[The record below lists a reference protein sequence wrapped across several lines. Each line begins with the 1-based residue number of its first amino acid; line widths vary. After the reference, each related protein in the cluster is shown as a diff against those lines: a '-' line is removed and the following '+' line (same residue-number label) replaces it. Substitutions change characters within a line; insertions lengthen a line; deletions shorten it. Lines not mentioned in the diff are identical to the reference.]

1 MTVTE
6 LERKAWWLIALAKI
20 TTNKSRRKELMQEA
34 FKLATRAN
42 VLRQLEFDNEE
53 LNGRSTIGDQGY
65 GMRLSN
71 RDGRTLWVYLD
82 AESRADALWAANA
95 LGGACS
101 DYFED
106 FDLWDA
112 TNHLL
117 SAETKLSP
125 FFFSDSA
132 EEVATASQ
140 QSLLNVEETLMRSEV
155 AVAQSRRLLEATAA
169 LRDRLAHCEN

>member
-20 TTNKSRRKELMQEA
+20 TTNRTRRKELMQEA
-34 FKLATRAN
+34 FDLATRAST
-42 VLRQLEFDNEE
+42 LRQLEFYNEE
-53 LNGRSTIGDQGY
+53 LNGRSSIGDQGY

-82 AESRADALWAANA
+82 AESRADAMWAANA

-140 QSLLNVEETLMRSEV
+140 QSLLDTEEAILHSNVSV
-155 AVAQSRRLLEATAA
+155 AHSRRLLEATAV
-169 LRDRLAHCEN
+169 LRNRLARHEN